1 MAARKTRGLAWR
13 ILEEMEQTAITPEDD
28 SAETD
33 AQDLAVWQ
41 WRAEQLHRLG
51 LSWLLARV
59 FAAVVDWHEF
69 ANLIERG
76 CSPELALE
84 IVR

>member
-1 MAARKTRGLAWR
+1 MAARKTRGPAWR
-13 ILEEMEQTAITPEDD
+13 MLEEMETTATTQEDETPESD
-28 SAETD
+28 AE
-33 AQDLAVWQ
+33 DLAVWQ

-69 ANLIERG
+69 ANLVERG

>member
-1 MAARKTRGLAWR
+1 MD
-13 ILEEMEQTAITPEDD
+13 QTPTAPEDD
-28 SAETD
+28 FAEID
-33 AQDLAVWQ
+33 APDLTVWQ
-41 WRAEQLHRLG
+41 WRAQQLHRLG
-51 LSWLLARV
+51 LSWLLAHA

-69 ANLIERG
+69 ANLVERG

>member
-1 MAARKTRGLAWR
+1 MLDW
-13 ILEEMEQTAITPEDD
+13 MEVTAITPEDD
-28 SAETD
+28 TAEIEP
-33 AQDLAVWQ
+33 QDLGVWQ

-59 FAAVVDWHEF
+59 FAAVVDWHDF
-69 ANLIERG
+69 ANLVERG
-76 CSPELALE
+76 CPPELALE

>member
-1 MAARKTRGLAWR
+1 MLDWMETTANTR
-13 ILEEMEQTAITPEDD
+13 EDD
-28 SAETD
+28 APDVD

-59 FAAVVDWHEF
+59 FAAVVDWHDF
-69 ANLIERG
+69 ANLVERG

>member
-1 MAARKTRGLAWR
+1 M
-13 ILEEMEQTAITPEDD
+13 LEGMETTELTPEDD
-28 SAETD
+28 TPKND
-33 AQDLAVWQ
+33 AQDLAVWH

-69 ANLIERG
+69 ANLVERG

>member
-1 MAARKTRGLAWR
+1 M
-13 ILEEMEQTAITPEDD
+13 LEGMKMTATTPEDYI
-28 SAETD
+28 AEMD
-33 AQDLAVWQ
+33 AQGQAVWQ

-69 ANLIERG
+69 ANLVERG

>member
-1 MAARKTRGLAWR
+1 MLDW
-13 ILEEMEQTAITPEDD
+13 METTAITPGDD
-28 SAETD
+28 TAEMD
-33 AQDLAVWQ
+33 PQDLAVWQ

-59 FAAVVDWHEF
+59 FAAVVDWHDF
-69 ANLIERG
+69 ANLVERG